1 MSDERR
7 THRPD
12 EPPEAG
18 PARASFMNVPG
29 APVETRRQMVVKVAW
44 MLLWMIYLA
53 YPISR
58 LVNGVHSTAA
68 QVLGWSCLAFF
79 VAGYVLLVIFRSTRG
94 MRPRACQVV
103 VTMMVA
109 LAIACA
115 FVLGEA
121 FLTLFIY
128 ASVCVAIITP
138 PRYSLRALAGMAAL
152 IAAVGL
158 LIHASTDNI
167 ATFALSGF
175 LSGVAMTG
183 LQRLVATMKELREAR
198 AAVAHL
204 AASEERLRLARD
216 LHDLL
221 GHSLSLITLKSELA
235 GRFMD
240 AGADEKARA
249 QVADIE
255 QVARQSLIDVREA
268 VTGFR
273 RPTLPVELAAARTA
287 LAAAQIRLDAAPEL
301 VDSWPGLANEEAG
314 ALAWALREAVT
325 NVVRHGEG
333 ATVCTVTADE
343 SWEASGERYAV
354 LEIADDGRGPGKS
367 QPGNGL
373 SGLEERLALVG
384 GRLESG
390 PGERGKG
397 FRLRASV
404 PLRTVSASESGASA
418 AAGTGS
424 ADAGQAVRKR

>member
-1 MSDERR
+1 MSDARQA
-7 THRPD
+7 HRPD
-12 EPPEAG
+12 GPPEVG
-18 PARASFMNVPG
+18 VARASFMNVPG
-29 APVETRRQMVVKVAW
+29 SPVESRRQLLVKVAW
-44 MLLWMIYLA
+44 MTLWMLYLA
-53 YPISR
+53 YPAGD
-58 LVNGVHSTAA
+58 LLGGGHSTVGT
-68 QVLGWSCLAFF
+68 VLGWCCLAGF
-79 VAGYVLLVIFRSTRG
+79 VVAYILLVIFRSQTG
-94 MRPRACQVV
+94 MRPRACLVIVTTMVV
-103 VTMMVA
+103 LAVA
-109 LAIACA
+109 AS
-115 FVLGEA
+115 VGLGPA

-128 ASVCVAIITP
+128 ASVCVAIIVP
-138 PRYSLRALAGMAAL
+138 VQYAVRALVAMAVLTAAIGTGVGAGADT
-152 IAAVGL
+152 V
-158 LIHASTDNI
+158 T
-167 ATFALSGF
+167 TFALSAF
-175 LSGVAMTG
+175 LSGIAMTG

-240 AGADEKARA
+240 AGKDEAARA

-287 LAAAQIRLDAAPEL
+287 LAAAQVRLEASPEL
-301 VDSWPGLANEEAG
+301 VDAWPSLADEETG

-325 NVVRHGEG
+325 NVVRHGED

-354 LEIADDGRGPGKS
+354 LEITDNGRGPGKS
-367 QPGNGL
+367 HPGNGL

-384 GRLESG
+384 GRLETG
-390 PGERGKG
+390 PGERGRG

-404 PLRTVSASESGASA
+404 PLRTAPAPVSKSP
-418 AAGTGS
+418 
-424 ADAGQAVRKR
+424 

>member
-1 MSDERR
+1 MSDARQA
-7 THRPD
+7 HRSD
-12 EPPEAG
+12 EPSEAG
-18 PARASFMNVPG
+18 VARASFMNVPG
-29 APVETRRQMVVKVAW
+29 SPVESRRQLLVKVAW
-44 MLLWMIYLA
+44 MMLWMLYLA
-53 YPISR
+53 YPAGD
-58 LVNGVHSTAA
+58 LLNGGHSTAGT
-68 QVLGWSCLAFF
+68 VLGWCCLGGFMIA
-79 VAGYVLLVIFRSTRG
+79 YVLLVIFRSQAG
-94 MRPRACQVV
+94 MRPRACLVI
-103 VTMMVA
+103 VTTMVG
-109 LAIACA
+109 LAVAA
-115 FVLGEA
+115 SVVLGAA

-138 PRYSLRALAGMAAL
+138 VRHALRAMVAMAVL
-152 IAAVGL
+152 TAAVGTG
-158 LIHASTDNI
+158 IGAGVDNVS
-167 ATFALSGF
+167 TFALSAF

-198 AAVAHL
+198 ATVAHL

-240 AGADEKARA
+240 AGKDEAARA
-249 QVADIE
+249 QVAEIE

-273 RPTLPVELAAARTA
+273 RPTLQVELAAAGTA
-287 LAAAQIRLDAAPEL
+287 LAAAQVRLEAAPRL
-301 VDSWPGLANEEAG
+301 VDSWPSLADEEAG

-333 ATVCTVTADE
+333 ATVCTVTADV
-343 SWEASGERYAV
+343 SWETSGERYAV
-354 LEIADDGRGPGKS
+354 LEITDDGRGPGKS

-384 GRLESG
+384 GRLETG
-390 PGERGKG
+390 PGERGRG

-404 PLRTVSASESGASA
+404 PLRTVSAA
-418 AAGTGS
+418 APQPHQG
-424 ADAGQAVRKR
+424 VH

>member
-1 MSDERR
+1 MSTTRH

-12 EPPEAG
+12 EPPEVG
-18 PARASFMNVPG
+18 VARASFMNVPG
-29 APVETRRQMVVKVAW
+29 SPIESRRQLMVKVAW
-44 MLLWMIYLA
+44 MALWMLYLA
-53 YPISR
+53 YPASD
-58 LVNGVHSTAA
+58 LLHGDHGPAGTVF
-68 QVLGWSCLAFF
+68 GWCCLAAF
-79 VAGYVLLVIFRSTRG
+79 VVAYVLLVIFRSQAG
-94 MRPRACQVV
+94 MRPRACLVI
-103 VTMMVA
+103 VTTMIA
-109 LAIACA
+109 LAVAA
-115 FVLGEA
+115 SVVLGGA

-128 ASVCVAIITP
+128 ASVCVAIIAP
-138 PRYSLRALAGMAAL
+138 ARYALHALVTMAAL
-152 IAAVGL
+152 TAAIGAAIGAGVDD
-158 LIHASTDNI
+158 IS
-167 ATFALSGF
+167 TFALSAF

-240 AGADEKARA
+240 AGKDEAARA

-287 LAAAQIRLDAAPEL
+287 LGAAQVRLEAAPEL
-301 VDSWPGLANEEAG
+301 VDSWPSLADEESG

-343 SWEASGERYAV
+343 HWEANGERYAV
-354 LEIADDGRGPGKS
+354 LEVTDNGRGPGKS

-384 GRLESG
+384 GRLETG

-404 PLRTVSASESGASA
+404 PLRTVPAP
-418 AAGTGS
+418 
-424 ADAGQAVRKR
+424 DLF

>member
-1 MSDERR
+1 MIDMSGAGQA
-7 THRPD
+7 HRPD
-12 EPPEAG
+12 EPPEVG
-18 PARASFMNVPG
+18 VARASFMNVPG
-29 APVETRRQMVVKVAW
+29 SPVESRRQLLVKVAW
-44 MLLWMIYLA
+44 MMLWMLYLA
-53 YPISR
+53 YPAGDLLSG
-58 LVNGVHSTAA
+58 NHSTTGK
-68 QVLGWSCLAFF
+68 VLGWCCLAGF
-79 VAGYVLLVIFRSTRG
+79 VGAYVLLVIFRSQAG
-94 MRPRACQVV
+94 MRPRACVV
-103 VTMMVA
+103 IVATMIG
-109 LAIACA
+109 LATAA
-115 FVLGEA
+115 SAVLGAA

-128 ASVCVAIITP
+128 ASVCLAIIIP
-138 PRYSLRALAGMAAL
+138 ARYALRALLAMAVL
-152 IAAVGL
+152 TAAVGL
-158 LIHASTDNI
+158 GIGAGNDNI
-167 ATFALSGF
+167 STFALSAF

-240 AGADEKARA
+240 AGKDEAARA

-287 LAAAQIRLDAAPEL
+287 LAAAQVRLEAAPEL
-301 VDSWPGLANEEAG
+301 VDAWPGLANEEAG

-325 NVVRHGEG
+325 NIVRHGEG

-343 SWEASGERYAV
+343 SWESGGERYAV
-354 LEIADDGRGPGKS
+354 LEIADNGRGPGKS

-384 GRLESG
+384 GRLETG

-404 PLRTVSASESGASA
+404 PLRTVSAAPESSP
-418 AAGTGS
+418 AG
-424 ADAGQAVRKR
+424 

>member
-1 MSDERR
+1 MSDALQ
-7 THRPD
+7 THRSD
-12 EPPEAG
+12 EQPEAG
-18 PARASFMNVPG
+18 AARAGFMTAPG
-29 APVETRRQMVVKVAW
+29 SPVETRRQMLVKVAW
-44 MLLWMIYLA
+44 MLLWMTYLA
-53 YPISR
+53 YPAGN
-58 LVNGVHSTAA
+58 LVNGGHSPAG
-68 QVLGWSCLAFF
+68 QVFGWACLAVF
-79 VAGYVLLVIFRSTRG
+79 VVSYVLLVIFRSQAG
-94 MRPRACQVV
+94 MRPRACQVIVGTMIVLAV
-103 VTMMVA
+103 VSSFA
-109 LAIACA
+109 L
-115 FVLGEA
+115 GGA
-121 FLTLFIY
+121 FLTMFIY
-128 ASVCVAIITP
+128 ASVCLAVITP
-138 PRYSLRALAGMAAL
+138 PNLALRALIGMAAL
-152 IAAVGL
+152 TAATGL
-158 LIHASTDNI
+158 VIHAGNDNI
-167 ATFALSGF
+167 STFVLTAF
-175 LSGVAMTG
+175 LSGVAMAG

-240 AGADEKARA
+240 AGKDEAARA

-287 LAAAQIRLDAAPEL
+287 LSAAQVRLEAAPEL
-301 VDSWPGLANEEAG
+301 VDAWPSLANEEAG

-325 NVVRHGEG
+325 NIVRHGEG

-343 SWEASGERYAV
+343 TWECDGERNAV
-354 LEIADDGRGPGKS
+354 LEITDNGRGPGKS

-384 GRLESG
+384 GRLETG

-404 PLRTVSASESGASA
+404 PLRTAPSPSGASK
-418 AAGTGS
+418 
-424 ADAGQAVRKR
+424 VP

>member
-1 MSDERR
+1 MSDARQA
-7 THRPD
+7 HRPD
-12 EPPEAG
+12 ESPEVG
-18 PARASFMNVPG
+18 VARTSFMNVPG
-29 APVETRRQMVVKVAW
+29 SPVETRRQLLVKVAW
-44 MLLWMIYLA
+44 MMLWMLYLA
-53 YPISR
+53 YPAGDLLR
-58 LVNGVHSTAA
+58 GGHSTTGT
-68 QVLGWSCLAFF
+68 VLGWCCLAAFM
-79 VAGYVLLVIFRSTRG
+79 VAYVLLVIFRSQAG
-94 MRPRACQVV
+94 MRPRACLAI
-103 VTMMVA
+103 VTTMVG
-109 LAIACA
+109 LAIAA
-115 FVLGEA
+115 SVGLGDA

-138 PRYSLRALAGMAAL
+138 ARYGLRALVAMAAL
-152 IAAVGL
+152 TAVVGVG
-158 LIHASTDNI
+158 IGADVDNVS
-167 ATFALSGF
+167 TFALSAF

-240 AGADEKARA
+240 AGKDEAARA

-287 LAAAQIRLDAAPEL
+287 LAAAQVRLEAAPEL
-301 VDSWPGLANEEAG
+301 VDAWPALSDEERG

-325 NVVRHGEG
+325 NVVRHGED

-343 SWEASGERYAV
+343 SWEAGGEHYAV
-354 LEIADDGRGPGKS
+354 LEVTDNGRGPGKS
-367 QPGNGL
+367 HPGNGL

-384 GRLESG
+384 GRLETGS
-390 PGERGKG
+390 GERGRG

-404 PLRTVSASESGASA
+404 PLRTVSAPASEP
-418 AAGTGS
+418 
-424 ADAGQAVRKR
+424 R

>member
-1 MSDERR
+1 MNDARRAHPFDEQR
-7 THRPD
+7 
-12 EPPEAG
+12 EAG

-29 APVETRRQMVVKVAW
+29 SPVETRRQMLVKIAW

-53 YPISR
+53 YPVGN
-58 LVNGVHSTAA
+58 LLHGGHSLAGE
-68 QVLGWSCLAFF
+68 VLGWACLAFF
-79 VAGYVLLVIFRSTRG
+79 VGGYVLLVIFRSTAG
-94 MRPRACQVV
+94 MRPRACQAVV
-103 VTMMVA
+103 AAMVVF
-109 LAIACA
+109 AIASAC
-115 FVLGEA
+115 VLGGA

-138 PRYSLRALAGMAAL
+138 ARYALRALGGMAAL
-152 IAAVGL
+152 TATVGL
-158 LIHASTDNI
+158 LIHAGGDDI
-167 ATFALSGF
+167 ATFTLSAF
-175 LSGVAMTG
+175 LSGIAMTG

-240 AGADEKARA
+240 AGKDEAARA

-287 LAAAQIRLDAAPEL
+287 LAAAQVRLEAAPEL
-301 VDSWPGLANEEAG
+301 AEAWPGLANEESG

-325 NVVRHGEG
+325 NIVRHGEG

-354 LEIADDGRGPGKS
+354 LEIADNGHGPGKS

-373 SGLEERLALVG
+373 SGLQERLALVG
-384 GRLESG
+384 GRLDSG
-390 PGERGKG
+390 PGERGRG

-404 PLRTVSASESGASA
+404 PLRTVAAPVAPQPSEKS
-418 AAGTGS
+418 
-424 ADAGQAVRKR
+424 

>member
-1 MSDERR
+1 MSDARQAHR
-7 THRPD
+7 TD
-12 EPPEAG
+12 EPPEVG
-18 PARASFMNVPG
+18 VARASFMNVPG
-29 APVETRRQMVVKVAW
+29 SPVETRRQLLVKVAW
-44 MLLWMIYLA
+44 MMLWMLYLA
-53 YPISR
+53 YPAGDLLS
-58 LVNGVHSTAA
+58 GGHSTIGT
-68 QVLGWSCLAFF
+68 VLGWCCLAVFM
-79 VAGYVLLVIFRSTRG
+79 VAYVLLVVFRSQAG
-94 MRPRACQVV
+94 MRPRAC
-103 VTMMVA
+103 
-109 LAIACA
+109 LAIVTTMVGLAVA
-115 FVLGEA
+115 ASVVLGDA

-138 PRYSLRALAGMAAL
+138 ARYGLRALVAMAAL
-152 IAAVGL
+152 TAVVGVG
-158 LIHASTDNI
+158 IGADVDNVS
-167 ATFALSGF
+167 TFALSAF

-240 AGADEKARA
+240 AGKDEAARA

-287 LAAAQIRLDAAPEL
+287 LAAAQVRLEAAPEL
-301 VDSWPGLANEEAG
+301 VDAWPALPDEERG

-325 NVVRHGEG
+325 NVVRHGED
-333 ATVCTVTADE
+333 ATVCTVAADE
-343 SWEASGERYAV
+343 SWEAGGEHYAV
-354 LEIADDGRGPGKS
+354 LEVTDNGRGPGKS

-384 GRLESG
+384 GRLETG
-390 PGERGKG
+390 PGERGRG

-404 PLRTVSASESGASA
+404 PLRTVSAPASGPAPA
-418 AAGTGS
+418 TKP
-424 ADAGQAVRKR
+424 R

>member
-1 MSDERR
+1 MSDARR

-12 EPPEAG
+12 ESPEAG
-18 PARASFMNVPG
+18 AARASFMNVPG
-29 APVETRRQMVVKVAW
+29 SPVETRRQLLVKVAW
-44 MLLWMIYLA
+44 MLLWMTYLA
-53 YPISR
+53 YPAGN
-58 LVNGVHSTAA
+58 LLNGHHSPAA
-68 QVLGWSCLAFF
+68 QVLGWCCLGAF
-79 VAGYVLLVIFRSTRG
+79 VAAYILLVIFRSQAG
-94 MRPRACQVV
+94 MRPRACQVIV
-103 VTMMVA
+103 VTMVV
-109 LAIACA
+109 LAATA
-115 FVLGEA
+115 PFVLGEA

-138 PRYSLRALAGMAAL
+138 ANYALAALGGMAGL
-152 IAAVGL
+152 AAVVGL
-158 LIHASTDNI
+158 LIHASADNI
-167 ATFALSGF
+167 TTFALSAF

-198 AAVAHL
+198 AAIAHL

-240 AGADEKARA
+240 AGKDEAARA

-287 LAAAQIRLDAAPEL
+287 LAAAQVRLEAAPEL
-301 VDSWPGLANEEAG
+301 VDAWPSLADEEAG

-325 NVVRHGEG
+325 NIVRHGEG

-343 SWEASGERYAV
+343 SWETSGERYAV
-354 LEIADDGRGPGKS
+354 LEITDDGRGPGKS

-384 GRLESG
+384 GRLETG

-397 FRLRASV
+397 FRVRASV
-404 PLRTVSASESGASA
+404 PLRTTAAPSEPSEPSK
-418 AAGTGS
+418 
-424 ADAGQAVRKR
+424 VR

>member
-1 MSDERR
+1 MSDARR

-12 EPPEAG
+12 ESPEAG
-18 PARASFMNVPG
+18 AARTSFMNVPG
-29 APVETRRQMVVKVAW
+29 SPVETRRQLLVKVAW
-44 MLLWMIYLA
+44 MLLWMTYLA
-53 YPISR
+53 YPAGD
-58 LVNGVHSTAA
+58 LVNGAHGGPARVF
-68 QVLGWSCLAFF
+68 GWCCLAGF
-79 VAGYVLLVIFRSTRG
+79 VVAYVLLVIFRSQGG
-94 MRPRACQVV
+94 MRPRACQVIV
-103 VTMMVA
+103 ATMTVLAVTA
-109 LAIACA
+109 P
-115 FVLGEA
+115 FVLGDA

-138 PRYSLRALAGMAAL
+138 AAYALPALGGMAGLA
-152 IAAVGL
+152 AAVGL
-158 LIHASTDNI
+158 LSHSDTGDT
-167 ATFALSGF
+167 ATFAISAF
-175 LSGVAMTG
+175 LSGIAMTG

-240 AGADEKARA
+240 AGKDEAARA

-287 LAAAQIRLDAAPEL
+287 LAAAQVRLEAAPEL
-301 VDSWPGLANEEAG
+301 VDSWPGLADEEAG

-325 NVVRHGEG
+325 NIVRHGEG
-333 ATVCTVTADE
+333 ATVCTVTTDR
-343 SWEASGERYAV
+343 SWEADGGSHAV
-354 LEIADDGRGPGKS
+354 LEIADNGRGPGKS

-373 SGLEERLALVG
+373 SGLRERLALVG
-384 GRLESG
+384 GRLETG

-404 PLRTVSASESGASA
+404 PLRTVSVAPGSSP
-418 AAGTGS
+418 TG
-424 ADAGQAVRKR
+424 

>member
-1 MSDERR
+1 MSDARQA
-7 THRPD
+7 HRPD
-12 EPPEAG
+12 QPPEAG

-29 APVETRRQMVVKVAW
+29 SPVETRRQLLVKVAW
-44 MLLWMIYLA
+44 MLLWMTYLA
-53 YPISR
+53 YPAGD
-58 LVNGVHSTAA
+58 LLGGDHGPAA
-68 QVLGWSCLAFF
+68 KVFGWCCLGGF
-79 VAGYVLLVIFRSTRG
+79 VAAYVLLVVFRSQTG
-94 MRPRACQVV
+94 MRPRACRVV
-103 VTMMVA
+103 VATMVGLAVVA
-109 LAIACA
+109 P
-115 FVLGEA
+115 FVLGGA

-138 PRYSLRALAGMAAL
+138 AAYSLPALGGMAAL
-152 IAAVGL
+152 TAGVGF
-158 LIHASTDNI
+158 ASHVGTDNI
-167 ATFALSGF
+167 ATFTLSAF

-240 AGADEKARA
+240 AGKDEAARA

-287 LAAAQIRLDAAPEL
+287 LAAAQIRLEAAPEL
-301 VDSWPGLANEEAG
+301 PAAWPGLADEETG

-333 ATVCTVTADE
+333 ATVCTVTADRT
-343 SWEASGERYAV
+343 WEASGERFAV
-354 LEIADDGRGPGKS
+354 LEITDDGRGPGKS
-367 QPGNGL
+367 KPGNGL

-384 GRLESG
+384 GRLETG
-390 PGERGKG
+390 AGERGRG
-397 FRLRASV
+397 FRVRASV
-404 PLRTVSASESGASA
+404 PLRTVSVGPESS
-418 AAGTGS
+418 T
-424 ADAGQAVRKR
+424 VR

>member
-1 MSDERR
+1 MSDTRQAD
-7 THRPD
+7 HSD
-12 EPPEAG
+12 EQRGEG

-29 APVETRRQMVVKVAW
+29 SPVETRRQLLVKVAW
-44 MLLWMIYLA
+44 MLLWLTYLA
-53 YPISR
+53 YPVSR
-58 LVNGVHSTAA
+58 LLNGEHSTGA
-68 QVLGWSCLAFF
+68 QVFGWISLAFF
-79 VAGYVLLVIFRSTRG
+79 VGSYVLLVIFRSTPG
-94 MRPRACQVV
+94 MWPRACRVIV
-103 VTMMVA
+103 ALMVA
-109 LAIACA
+109 LAIASSV
-115 FVLGEA
+115 VLGET
-121 FLTLFIY
+121 FLPLFIY
-128 ASVCVAIITP
+128 TSVCVAIISP
-138 PRYSLRALAGMAAL
+138 AQYALRALAAMSGL
-152 IAAVGL
+152 VVAVGL
-158 LIHASTDNI
+158 LIHAGMDSI
-167 ATFALSGF
+167 ATFALSAF
-175 LSGVAMTG
+175 LSGAAMTG

-240 AGADEKARA
+240 AGKDEAARA

-287 LAAAQIRLDAAPEL
+287 LAAAQVRLEVAPEL
-301 VDSWPGLANEEAG
+301 VDSWPGLATEEAG

-325 NVVRHGEG
+325 NIVRHGED

-343 SWEASGERYAV
+343 SWAGDGERYAV

-367 QPGNGL
+367 QAGNGL

-384 GRLESG
+384 GRLETG
-390 PGERGKG
+390 PAERGRG

-404 PLRTVSASESGASA
+404 PLRTVSVVPGA
-418 AAGTGS
+418 TGPE
-424 ADAGQAVRKR
+424 

>member
-1 MSDERR
+1 MTDARQA
-7 THRPD
+7 HRPD
-12 EPPEAG
+12 EPPEVG
-18 PARASFMNVPG
+18 VARASFMNVPG
-29 APVETRRQMVVKVAW
+29 SPVESRRQLLVKVAW
-44 MLLWMIYLA
+44 MMLWMLYLA
-53 YPISR
+53 YPAGDLLR
-58 LVNGVHSTAA
+58 GGHSTAGT
-68 QVLGWSCLAFF
+68 VLGWCCLAVF
-79 VAGYVLLVIFRSTRG
+79 VVAYVLLVIFRSQAG
-94 MRPRACQVV
+94 MRPRACLVV
-103 VTMMVA
+103 VTTMVG
-109 LAIACA
+109 LAIAA
-115 FVLGEA
+115 SVVLGSA

-128 ASVCVAIITP
+128 ASVCVAIIAP
-138 PRYSLRALAGMAAL
+138 VRYALRALLAMAVL
-152 IAAVGL
+152 TAAVGAG
-158 LIHASTDNI
+158 IGAGVDNI
-167 ATFALSGF
+167 ATFALSAF
-175 LSGVAMTG
+175 LSGIAMTG
-183 LQRLVATMKELREAR
+183 LQRLVSTMKELREAR

-240 AGADEKARA
+240 AGKDEAARA
-249 QVADIE
+249 QVAEIE

-287 LAAAQIRLDAAPEL
+287 LAAAQVRLEAAPEL
-301 VDSWPGLANEEAG
+301 VDAWPSLADEERG

-343 SWEASGERYAV
+343 SWEANGEHRAV
-354 LEIADDGRGPGKS
+354 LEITDNGHGPGKS

-384 GRLESG
+384 GRLETG
-390 PGERGKG
+390 PAERGRG

-404 PLRTVSASESGASA
+404 PLRTVA
-418 AAGTGS
+418 APVA
-424 ADAGQAVRKR
+424 KPL